1 MTAAEIISKFEGL
14 VDDSMDQ
21 DTALAL
27 LNARKDMVE
36 EARDWSF
43 LMATH
48 SPSGSSFDL
57 PSDYKRTVSLYV
69 GTVPY
74 APVPYER
81 RSEYQ
86 SGPLPS
92 GTIVH
97 TYQKQTDEIGIGDSP
112 AWPERFHK
120 VLSFAMA
127 ASFFAVDQ
135 EERGRSWDDK
145 WTGMAMDLY
154 RSMVDWDVAKYRRS
168 SESLSQAPGGLY
180 YVDPVASR
188 IVLLPGQ
195 AWPSDSVALGIM

>member
-1 MTAAEIISKFEGL
+1 MTAAEIISRFEGM

-27 LNARKDMVE
+27 LNARKDTVE
-36 EARDWSF
+36 DARDWSF

-48 SPSGSSFDL
+48 SPSGSSFDF
-57 PSDYKRTVSLYV
+57 PADYKRTVSLYV
-69 GTVPY
+69 GEVPY
-74 APVPYER
+74 AQVPYER
-81 RSEYQ
+81 RNEYQ
-86 SGPLPS
+86 SGPIPS

-97 TYQKQTDEIGIGDSP
+97 TYQKQTDEIAIGGSP
-112 AWPERFHK
+112 VWPERFHK